1 MIVAPSTG
9 IDNMPDAESHPAEK
23 GHLKIEPPT
32 PTSRP
37 TSVRTGRHHALE
49 WLGSVYASY

>member
-49 WLGSVYASY
+49 WLALVYASY